1 MSGFGR
7 DKGYSYAG
15 YLTESIIMDTQMW
28 WFWDMHPHTFL
39 ETLQEYEKGDLV
51 MIATKDEERKVLEQI
66 RRLIDGISGTDSYIG
81 AALEG
86 CLEIAEENIRNDWL
100 CSMKQKFEAAEKN
113 VEYYKDLA
121 EKFSEEVDELRK
133 ENKELEQKLDKLYEW
148 KDFTKDGNLPQE
160 DYDALFNDPDIRV
173 LTNEQAKEIV
183 CREFGFVKEWIEIVR
198 SVPTYQINR
207 FRQLRQAGTK
217 DRRPLYSATDMN
229 YIRFNC
235 CGMQYELY
243 NGDLSFY
250 K

>member
-1 MSGFGR
+1 
-7 DKGYSYAG
+7 
-15 YLTESIIMDTQMW
+15 MW

-66 RRLIDGISGTDSYIG
+66 RRLIDGIGGTDSYIG

-160 DYDALFNDPDIRV
+160 DYDTLFNDPNTRV
-173 LTNEQAKEIV
+173 LTDGQAKEIV

-207 FRQLRQAGTK
+207 FRQLRQVGIK
-217 DRRPLYSATDMN
+217 DRRPLYSSTDMN